1 MALDGVD
8 QREPDD
14 VQVDKAH
21 GRLERRELWVVQAGE
36 MTPYLQKEYG
46 WEQVQL
52 MGQIRRFRRPLS
64 QDQWESVI
72 TTLWVAG
79 GKTLPALSPAQL
91 QTHLRQHWTIENR
104 VFYVRDV
111 SLDEDRLHGRKIGF
125 PLSVVRNVS
134 INLIRRLSF
143 RFIPDARRSLS
154 AEPDFGLSWLF
165 RPPPLEN

>member
-1 MALDGVD
+1 VD
-8 QREPDD
+8 EREPDH

-36 MTPYLQKEYG
+36 MTPYLQQDYG

-52 MGQIRRFRRPLS
+52 MGQIRRFRRHLT
-64 QDQWESVI
+64 QNQWESVT
-72 TTLWVAG
+72 TTLWIAG
-79 GKTLPALSPAQL
+79 GENLPALSPAQL

-125 PLSVVRNVS
+125 PLSVVRNLS

-154 AEPDFGLSWLF
+154 AQPDFGLSWLF
-165 RPPPLEN
+165 RPAY